1 MDLSKRFF
9 FSFISSFYY
18 RELNRSRGILGTIE
32 FLFST
37 ARVSRRLAR
46 YNEHKRV
53 TEEDEEDEDTRR
65 EGARER
71 DRSEEESGGS
81 MKLA

>member
-53 TEEDEEDEDTRR
+53 TEEDEDTRR
-65 EGARER
+65 GGARER